1 MALNEILGGRCASC
15 DRLRGPHGPG
25 RRVEC
30 IRALFNK
37 ALMFRTFEA
46 QHARAM
52 QNQLRMCVVE
62 KETSMKMFLQTE
74 TPVSPAWSSDELS
87 PQKANASG
95 GHAVD
100 EGDLV
105 ERNLFCDE
113 FDAAAVLDG
122 QSEIS
127 DDGASGA
134 EQQWQPPASSPAA
147 PISSSQSAA
156 EKVEQLI
163 DKAELSEPDFR
174 SPLEQL

>member
-1 MALNEILGGRCASC
+1 
-15 DRLRGPHGPG
+15 
-25 RRVEC
+25 
-30 IRALFNK
+30 
-37 ALMFRTFEA
+37 MFRTFEA

-87 PQKANASG
+87 PQKASASG
-95 GHAVD
+95 GNAA
-100 EGDLV
+100 EGGDLV

-113 FDAAAVLDG
+113 FDAAAILDE
-122 QSEIS
+122 QIEIG

-134 EQQWQPPASSPAA
+134 EQHQQPPASCPAA
-147 PISSSQSAA
+147 PTSSSQSTA

-163 DKAELSEPDFR
+163 DKAEVLSEPDF
-174 SPLEQL
+174 

>member
-1 MALNEILGGRCASC
+1 
-15 DRLRGPHGPG
+15 
-25 RRVEC
+25 
-30 IRALFNK
+30 
-37 ALMFRTFEA
+37 
-46 QHARAM
+46 M

-87 PQKANASG
+87 PQKAGASG

-113 FDAAAVLDG
+113 FDAAAEG
-122 QSEIS
+122 QREIG

-134 EQQWQPPASSPAA
+134 EQHSQPPASSPAA

-163 DKAELSEPDFR
+163 DKAELSEPDF
-174 SPLEQL
+174 